1 MLVRIKKLNENAVI
15 PSYGSE
21 FAAGCDLYACLD
33 NPIIVNPHQTVKSDK
48 TSCNP
53 PGFPLFFP
61 P

>member
-33 NPIIVNPHQTVKSDK
+33 NPIIVNPHQTVKIPTGLAMELPIDK
-48 TSCNP
+48 V
-53 PGFPLFFP
+53 GLI
-61 P
+61 